1 MNSKFNKYKAQACPG
16 STLKGSVCAKK
27 TGLIPLVC
35 FVATLKIFKDW
46 NRCIPHKSPVLILKK
61 ERNLNKFPRP
71 GLAFVKENGVKLK
84 KNTKKEE
91 QINLVRRPFSISAT
105 GCYRTG
111 RIPRESRGLRDF
123 YVWCFP
129 GPLISSLQ
137 SSQSKQTR
145 HVPDVEFLRFF
156 KFFRNE
162 TEI

>member
-1 MNSKFNKYKAQACPG
+1 MQLNRFKVQG
-16 STLKGSVCAKK
+16 LKSLHSSQIAR
-27 TGLIPLVC
+27 
-35 FVATLKIFKDW
+35 FD
-46 NRCIPHKSPVLILKK
+46 LKK

-84 KNTKKEE
+84 KKTKKEE
-91 QINLVRRPFSISAT
+91 KINLVRRPFSISAT

-129 GPLISSLQ
+129 GPLISLLQ

-145 HVPDVEFLRFF
+145 HAPDVEFLRFF

-162 TEI
+162 TEIWVISRDVSSLNAQQTCRGQLKR